1 MTLEL
6 TIQDLFDRFPGLF
19 KERSDCLNQLFC
31 AIGNGYNW
39 ENGELIG
46 GDVSD
51 EHIGVLKLHLVDG
64 RAFQHNKLSLRA
76 ESQMYEHERIAEG
89 WYDEWKVRY
98 PDEDIEK
105 LKEVRQKIIAKLPD
119 DVYHKL
125 PRNKRWSF
133 WLGGYSTQFAYVF
146 NYPDDIQPDW
156 LDGIKECKQMLIED
170 GYDIDHPNEN
180 PIDTMSNL
188 EEYIRLLREH
198 PWF

>member
-31 AIGNGYNW
+31 TIGNGYDW
-39 ENGELIG
+39 ENGELVG
-46 GDVSD
+46 GDISD
-51 EHIGVLKLHLVDG
+51 EYIEVLKSHLVDG

-76 ESQMYEHERIAEG
+76 ESVYYNTSNGKDPYAGCSEEERRMLENA
-89 WYDEWKVRY
+89 Y
-98 PDEDIEK
+98 
-105 LKEVRQKIIAKLPD
+105 QKYLEKLPD

-133 WLGGYSTQFAYVF
+133 WLSGYSTQFAYIF
-146 NYPDDIQPDW
+146 NYPDDIQSDW

-188 EEYIRLLREH
+188 EEYRRLLREH